1 MSPNVGV
8 DAVTCDDF
16 FTKLAW
22 ERCSFSVFLPIFIQL
37 SLKGLLSLSWNGL
50 FATIKKVKFHD
61 VSLVAYKSDELSLIV
76 TKIGTLM
83 MLDSYTS
90 SMCLVTWDRS
100 TYARIL
106 IEIDV
111 CNGFSDNLVIAVP
124 NLDRPGYTKETILVK
139 YEWKPP
145 HCSTCLIFG
154 HSVDDCQKAQ
164 KLVVNKV
171 DKDKCGSSGA
181 NDDGFIEVKKNKS
194 GGNNRGTK
202 NFKPISVKP
211 KTIYRPKV
219 NQPTDKKK
227 VSTTSNSS
235 KKTSKTNDSTSSN
248 GIFFLLIRKRFR
260 QQVTLQRRQVRRM
273 IRHQAGQSSTLLVY
287 KINMFKQQLLEGK
300 CVLLD
305 DEGKPLK
312 KIDYTGDHDNKD
324 KVEPVDNKM
333 ASILA
338 SKKIPNN
345 IQSICDNLDI
355 KVRGCKKK

>member
-164 KLVVNKV
+164 KLVVNK
-171 DKDKCGSSGA
+171 
-181 NDDGFIEVKKNKS
+181 
-194 GGNNRGTK
+194 
-202 NFKPISVKP
+202 
-211 KTIYRPKV
+211 
-219 NQPTDKKK
+219 
-227 VSTTSNSS
+227 
-235 KKTSKTNDSTSSN
+235 
-248 GIFFLLIRKRFR
+248 
-260 QQVTLQRRQVRRM
+260 
-273 IRHQAGQSSTLLVY
+273 AGQSSTLLVY
-287 KINMFKQQLLEGK
+287 KINMFKQQLPEGK

-312 KIDYTGDHDNKD
+312 NIDYTGDHDNED
-324 KVEPVDNKM
+324 EVEPVDNEM
-333 ASILA
+333 ANILA
-338 SKKIPNN
+338 SKVSHPQTGPGRNTCPRARRHHISNTRHERTTTNGRFENHNSLHCLKN
-345 IQSICDNLDI
+345 
-355 KVRGCKKK
+355 R